1 MDLYDIL
8 GCKKEYLK
16 GKKAIIFDM
25 DGTLI
30 DSMKYWCLTAGE
42 DITKYPSQIEYLFE
56 KYNTVIEPKE
66 NAIEFLTFL
75 KDNKVPVA
83 IASDT
88 PKKLSQGFLDRYDFE
103 SLIDVYVGSDD
114 VGAYKH
120 FSSEIFLLAAKKLGV
135 EPQECIVFE
144 DNYTSVLSAVNAGMD
159 VVGVFDSENARN
171 EEKIRKV
178 CVDYIYT
185 MNEMVE

>member
-30 DSMKYWCLTAGE
+30 DSMQYWMANDDADLTV
-42 DITKYPSQIEYLFE
+42 YPTHIQFMFE
-56 KYNTVIEPKE
+56 KYNTVIKPKE
-66 NAIEFLTFL
+66 NALEFLSFL
-75 KDNKVPVA
+75 KANKVPVA

-88 PKKLSQGFLDRYDFE
+88 PKKLAQGFIDRYDFE
-103 SLIDVYVGSDD
+103 SYIDFYVGSDD
-114 VGAYKH
+114 VGVYKQ
-120 FSSEIFLLAAKKLGV
+120 SSSAIFLLAAKKLGV

-144 DNYTSVLSAVNAGMD
+144 DNYTSVVSAKNAGMD
-159 VVGVFDSENARN
+159 VIGVYDSENAYN
-171 EEKIRKV
+171 EERIRAI
-178 CVDYIYT
+178 CVDYIYN
-185 MNEMVE
+185 MGEMM